1 MLNSRVLAGLATAA
15 VLGLIGC
22 TSPDSGP
29 RPVSWT
35 VSWDA
40 VTEYEGGDS
49 LDEKPTYEVHMASDG
64 AEWQPVWSGAET
76 TATIYALPGKRCFRA
91 VAIAGGVKSSASEV
105 VCTTKFSEKTQLLSA
120 N

>member
-1 MLNSRVLAGLATAA
+1 MLSRRILAGLATAA
-15 VLGLIGC
+15 VVGLYGC
-22 TSPDSGP
+22 TSPESGS

-35 VSWDA
+35 VSWDP
-40 VTEYEGGDS
+40 VTQYEGGDS
-49 LDEKPTYEVHMASDG
+49 IAEKPTYEVQMASEG
-64 AEWQPVWSGAET
+64 AEWQPVWSGHET

-105 VCTTKFSEKTQLLSA
+105 VCTTKFAEKTQLLSA

>member
-1 MLNSRVLAGLATAA
+1 MLNSRVLAGIAT
-15 VLGLIGC
+15 VLLFGLIGC

-35 VSWDA
+35 VSWDP
-40 VTEYEGGDS
+40 VTQYEGGDS
-49 LDEKPTYEVHMASDG
+49 LDEKPTYEVQMTSEG
-64 AEWQPVWSGAET
+64 AEWQSVWSGFET

-91 VAIAGGVKSSASEV
+91 VTVAGGVKSSASEV